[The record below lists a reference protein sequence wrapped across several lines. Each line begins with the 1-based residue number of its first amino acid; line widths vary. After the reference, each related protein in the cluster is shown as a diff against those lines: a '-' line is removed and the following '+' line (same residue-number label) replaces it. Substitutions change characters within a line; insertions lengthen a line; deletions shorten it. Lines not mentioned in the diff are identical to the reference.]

1 MDDDSINDYDE
12 EELNNII
19 ILSDENGEDVEFEFL
34 DLIDYEQEEY
44 IVLLSSDD
52 SEMVILK
59 VLPSANPDRDTD
71 NYCPVEDAYT
81 LSAIFELFQLRNS
94 DRFEF

>member
-1 MDDDSINDYDE
+1 MSIENTGYNRETNVIVLNDS
-12 EELNNII
+12 
-19 ILSDENGEDVEFEFL
+19 NGNDVEFEFL

-71 NYCPVEDAYT
+71 NYCPVEDADT

>member
-1 MDDDSINDYDE
+1 MSIENTGYNQETNVIVLNDS
-12 EELNNII
+12 
-19 ILSDENGEDVEFEFL
+19 NGNDVEFEFL

>member
-1 MDDDSINDYDE
+1 MSIENTGYNRETNVIVLNDS
-12 EELNNII
+12 
-19 ILSDENGEDVEFEFL
+19 NGNDVEFEFL

-81 LSAIFELFQLRNS
+81 LSALFELFVS
-94 DRFEF
+94 